1 MVTLKDATELTI
13 ENLLEES
20 YAWSSLIFNLEEF
33 ACFRGYLPG
42 MEKHHI
48 EPERERTVY
57 LWPLEHLAIH
67 IAHAKLSP
75 TNSNHAKVAAFVKPF
90 PGAYRRMISLHES
103 LKCKVVRFGVLR
115 PETNTPE
122 RMKEIANLPQSK
134 EAQRENGRRVGAVTG
149 PITIVNA
156 QNARR
161 GSPCTWGDKISAA
174 IEAKGFHVC
183 PHCGREMK
191 NIASNILQHERSSK
205 CKRFAPNGND

>member
-1 MVTLKDATELTI
+1 MVTLRGSTEETI
-13 ENLLEES
+13 SNLLKENLD
-20 YAWSSLIFNLEEF
+20 WSSLIFDLEEF

-42 MEKHHI
+42 LEEHHI
-48 EPERERTVY
+48 EPERERTIY

-67 IAHAKLSP
+67 IAHAKLHP

-90 PGAYRRMISLHES
+90 PGAYRRMIPLNEP
-103 LKCKVVRFGVLR
+103 LKCKVISFGVLR

-134 EAQRENGRRVGAVTG
+134 EVQRENGRRVGAVTG
-149 PITIVNA
+149 PLTIVNA

-174 IEAKGFHVC
+174 IEARGIHVC
-183 PHCGREMK
+183 PYCGREMK
-191 NIASNILQHERSSK
+191 NIASNILQHERSTK
-205 CKRFAPNGND
+205 CKKHLQQ